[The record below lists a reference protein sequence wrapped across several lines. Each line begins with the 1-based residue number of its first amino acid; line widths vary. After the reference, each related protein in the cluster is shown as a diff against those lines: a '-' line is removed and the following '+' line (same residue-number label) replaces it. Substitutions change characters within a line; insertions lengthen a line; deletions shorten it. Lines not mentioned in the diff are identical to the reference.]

1 MSKTVSC
8 RLSSETHGK
17 LLDKCNDKG
26 LTVNDFVKV
35 LVQSAL
41 DGTPEL
47 AQDSTSNR
55 LDSTKKSET
64 DFQEK
69 INDMTLTELEKE
81 LGIIKQRDESDNI
94 DRSNFG
100 NWIRDLNKIDKKKS
114 DKLISDKYLK
124 DLGIV

>member
-17 LLDKCNDKG
+17 LLDKCNNKG
-26 LTVNDFVKV
+26 MTVNDFVKV

-41 DGTPEL
+41 DGAPEL
-47 AQDSTSNR
+47 AQDCTSNR

-69 INDMTLTELEKE
+69 YNDMTLTELEKE
-81 LGIIKQRDESDNI
+81 LGIIIKRDESNI
-94 DRSNFG
+94 DRSDLG
-100 NWIRDLNKIDKKKS
+100 NWIRDLDRIDKEKTE
-114 DKLISDKYLK
+114 KLISDKYLK
-124 DLGIV
+124 GLGLA

>member
-8 RLSSETHGK
+8 RLSSETHEK

-41 DGTPEL
+41 DGTHKL
-47 AQDSTSNR
+47 ACDSTSNR

-64 DFQEK
+64 ETK
-69 INDMTLTELEKE
+69 TINDMTITEIETEL
-81 LGIIKQRDESDNI
+81 GFKQHDESDNI
-94 DRSNFG
+94 DRSNLE
-100 NWIRDLNKIDKKKS
+100 NWIRDLDKSK
-114 DKLISDKYLK
+114 KLISDKHLK
-124 DLGIV
+124 SLGLEVE

>member
-8 RLSSETHGK
+8 RLSSEIHEK

-47 AQDSTSNR
+47 ALDSTSNH
-55 LDSTKKSET
+55 LDSTKKS
-64 DFQEK
+64 
-69 INDMTLTELEKE
+69 LTEHFEHN
-81 LGIIKQRDESDNI
+81 DSNI
-94 DRSNFG
+94 DYTNLES
-100 NWIRDLNKIDKKKS
+100 WVESLKKMK
-114 DKLISDKYLK
+114 
-124 DLGIV
+124 VQ

>member
-8 RLSSETHGK
+8 RLSSEIHEK
-17 LLDKCNDKG
+17 LLDKCNNEG

-47 AQDSTSNR
+47 ALDSTSNH

-64 DFQEK
+64 EH
-69 INDMTLTELEKE
+69 N
-81 LGIIKQRDESDNI
+81 ESNI
-94 DRSNFG
+94 DRSNLE
-100 NWIRDLNKIDKKKS
+100 NWV
-114 DKLISDKYLK
+114 K
-124 DLGIV
+124 DLKEKEKFTLESWVKSLGKIKVQ